1 MPSGAPSDPGTSNAT
16 CATRSWRVAVLKG
29 GPSSEREVSLHSG
42 EAVAAALA
50 HAGHRVF
57 EIDVTEWALPE
68 LPDVDVVF
76 PALHGP
82 FGEDGGVQGALE
94 ERGIAYVGSGVE
106 ASKLMMDK
114 LRTKD
119 AVRSHGVPTPN
130 SVRVDAPDA
139 PPDHGLQYPLIVK
152 PNGQGSSLGM
162 TKLTRPS
169 GWWRRALNRA
179 FVLDSCVL
187 AEEFVSGVEVTAG
200 IILGEALPVIE
211 IVPPKGHMFDYDA
224 KYEYKNG
231 HTRYHC
237 PPKTVDE
244 AVQAAVQRLALTA
257 YDVLGARDLLRVDFI
272 VDEGGTPWF
281 LEANSIPGFTGTSLV
296 PKAAKAM
303 GIDFPELC
311 SRLVRASASNG

>member
-1 MPSGAPSDPGTSNAT
+1 MPSPVPPDPRTSEAA
-16 CATRSWRVAVLKG
+16 CATPSLRVAVLKG
-29 GPSSEREVSLHSG
+29 GPSSEREISLRSG
-42 EAVAAALA
+42 EAVAAALRQ
-50 HAGHRVF
+50 AGHCVF
-57 EIDVTEWALPE
+57 EIDVTEWALPQ
-68 LPDVDVVF
+68 LPEVDVVF

-82 FGEDGGVQGALE
+82 FGEDGGVQRLLE
-94 ERGIAYVGSGVE
+94 ERGIPYVGSGVE
-106 ASKLMMDK
+106 ASELMMDK
-114 LRTKD
+114 LRSKEV
-119 AVRSHGVPTPN
+119 VRGHGVPTPN
-130 SVRVDAPDA
+130 SVRIDAPDA
-139 PPDHGLQYPLIVK
+139 PSDHGLRYPLIVK

-169 GWWRRALNRA
+169 GWWRRALSRA
-179 FVLDSCVL
+179 FALDSCVL

-224 KYEYKNG
+224 KYEYRNG

-237 PPKTVDE
+237 PPETVSE
-244 AVQAAVQRLALTA
+244 AIQAAVQRLALTA

-296 PKAAKAM
+296 PKAAKAL

>member
-1 MPSGAPSDPGTSNAT
+1 MPSSSLPRPDTPPAA
-16 CATRSWRVAVLKG
+16 CATRSLRVAVLKG
-29 GPSSEREVSLHSG
+29 GPSSEREVSLRSG

-50 HAGHRVF
+50 EAGHRVF

-68 LPDVDVVF
+68 LPAVDVVF

-82 FGEDGGVQGALE
+82 FGEDGGVQQALE

-114 LRTKD
+114 SRTKD
-119 AVRSHGVPTPN
+119 TVRGHGVPTLN
-130 SVRVDAPDA
+130 GVLIEDPDA
-139 PPDHGLQYPLIVK
+139 PPVEGLRYPLIVK

-162 TKLTRPS
+162 TKLTRS
-169 GWWRRALNRA
+169 SVWWRRALRRGFA
-179 FVLDSCVL
+179 LDSSVL
-187 AEEFVSGVEVTAG
+187 VEEFMSGVEVTVG

-231 HTRYHC
+231 HTRYYC
-237 PPKTVDE
+237 PPKTVSE
-244 AVQAAVQRLALTA
+244 AVQAEVRRLALKA
-257 YDVLGARDLLRVDFI
+257 YEVLGARNLLRVDFI
-272 VDEGGTPWF
+272 VDKGGKPWF

-296 PKAAKAM
+296 PKAAKAV

-311 SRLVRASASNG
+311 SRLVRASVSGG